1 MLKRFGNFK
10 KVITSVQ
17 SKSAEI
23 VAFFKLNIM
32 DTRKSLILHF
42 DSLDVIDELSEKQ
55 TSDLFIAIRDYNLW
69 KEIKLDWL
77 MKAIFIPFK
86 NQFDRDLEKYN
97 KKCEI
102 NRENG
107 KRWWRPKETQSV
119 ILETETNQSEAKKPY
134 NDNDSKSN
142 NNNDN
147 KKDSNNN
154 IILSK
159 DKEQSSEIVLKE
171 ITLNIDNLIKE
182 LKDTAD
188 KLEIAYDKN
197 KDRNFAKFILTAKE
211 YWNFCEKI
219 WQNRIDFA
227 KNIMLASVKIW
238 FWKWICAWPMMIY
251 QNYSEVYNKAL
262 EKKNNT
268 NNKKWIWVTEI

>member
-1 MLKRFGNFK
+1 MEK
-10 KVITSVQ
+10 
-17 SKSAEI
+17 
-23 VAFFKLNIM
+23 
-32 DTRKSLILHF
+32 RKSLILHF

-55 TSDLFIAIRDYNLW
+55 IAELFIAIRDYNLW

-86 NQFDRDLEKYN
+86 NQFDRDLEKYK
-97 KKCEI
+97 KKCEV
-102 NRENG
+102 NAENIK
-107 KRWWRPKETQSV
+107 KRWNKEDTKNTTG
-119 ILETETNQSEAKKPY
+119 INGIKEDTKNTY
-134 NDNDSKSN
+134 NNNDSNS
-142 NNNDN
+142 DN
-147 KKDSNNN
+147 KKDSNNKNN

-188 KLEIAYDKN
+188 KLEIAYDNK

-219 WQNRIDFA
+219 WQDRIEFA

-238 FWKWICAWPMMIY
+238 FWKWVCAWPMMIY

-268 NNKKWIWVTEI
+268 NNKKWLWVTEI